1 MGKERALQA
10 QGSPA
15 PEDYMEM
22 EERVVDIYRSAKVMK
37 GGRVFR
43 FGAVVVVGD
52 GAGKVGFGY
61 GKAREVPQAIEKA
74 LKAAKKSLE
83 RFPLVNNTL
92 PHRTRGCFGG
102 SDVLLLPAGP
112 GTGVI
117 AGSAVKAV
125 AECLGVH
132 NLLSKSY
139 GSNNSKNVV
148 KATLEALRSMRTRE
162 HVAKLRGVSLA

>member
-37 GGRVFR
+37 GGRQFR

-52 GAGKVGFGY
+52 TAGKVGYGY
-61 GKAREVPQAIEKA
+61 GKAREVPAAIEKA

-83 RFPLVNNTL
+83 RFPLVKNTL
-92 PHRTRGCFGG
+92 PHRTRGRFGG

-117 AGSAVKAV
+117 AGAAVKAV

-139 GSNNSKNVV
+139 GSTNSKNLV
-148 KATLEALRSMRTRE
+148 KATLEALRSMRTRD
-162 HVAKLRGVSLA
+162 HVARLRGVTLE

>member
-1 MGKERALQA
+1 
-10 QGSPA
+10 
-15 PEDYMEM
+15 MEM

-37 GGRVFR
+37 GGRVFH

-52 GAGKVGFGY
+52 ASGKVGFGY

-74 LKAAKKSLE
+74 MKVAKKSLE

-92 PHRTRGCFGG
+92 PHRTRGRFGG

-148 KATLEALRSMRTRE
+148 KATFEALRSLRTRD
-162 HVAKLRGVSLA
+162 HVAKLRGVSLE